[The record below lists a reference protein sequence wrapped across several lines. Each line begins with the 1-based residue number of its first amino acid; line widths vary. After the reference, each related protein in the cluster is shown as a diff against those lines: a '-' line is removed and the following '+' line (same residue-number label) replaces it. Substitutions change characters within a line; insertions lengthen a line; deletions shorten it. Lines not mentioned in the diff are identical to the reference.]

1 MIKNKLALA
10 GKSGAI
16 IGSLLLATIASAQ
29 SDQRITLNAKTGTT
43 TVTGDL
49 IAFENGTYEIDTM
62 AGVMRIGA
70 AAVTCEGA
78 ACPPLFVMDAPIV
91 LTSLDG
97 GVVLSGAMR
106 GLEGG
111 RYIIRTA
118 TMGTMEIVAALVNC
132 EGAGCPIG
140 M

>member
-1 MIKNKLALA
+1 MFKSKLAVA
-10 GKSGAI
+10 GKACAI
-16 IGSLLLATIASAQ
+16 IGSLLLATVASAQ
-29 SDQRITLNAKTGTT
+29 SEQRITLKAKTGDTT
-43 TVTGDL
+43 ITGDL
-49 IAFENGTYEIDTM
+49 ILFENGSYEIDTM
-62 AGVMRIGA
+62 AGVMRIDA

-111 RYIIRTA
+111 RYVIRTA
-118 TMGTMEIVAALVNC
+118 TMGTMEIVAELVTC
-132 EGAGCPIG
+132 EGPGCPIG